1 MNKLG
6 VGLMG
11 SDVHVSGYIRA
22 FAACPDVELIGVADE
37 NAETAHEL
45 CLQGQMQYSTTRYQ
59 QLLDDKDIQI
69 VLVCSPDL
77 FHAAHSIAALRAGK
91 HVLCEKPMAVNIESC
106 VKLVETVDE
115 TGLTF
120 MASQFMRFEPAY
132 KRIKQIYDAA
142 EIGGA
147 FFVEGSYIHDM
158 RSLYD
163 PVTWRSHPRTA
174 QNILIGGGC
183 HPFDLLR
190 WTVGAEVTE
199 VHAYSNGYAAQEFPL
214 ADCYILTFQFE
225 NGCIGK
231 VLVTSG
237 CRGRG
242 MGEGFLSIYGTAG
255 TIWKNRIHHSDGR
268 TEEIIVEDGNAIQ
281 ETVSHFVDC
290 VTHGV
295 QPLVDVREGAK
306 TVSGL
311 VAGVESA
318 ETGKPVRVINKFDE

>member
-1 MNKLG
+1 MDKLG
-6 VGLMG
+6 VGLIG
-11 SDVHVSGYIRA
+11 SDVHVSGYIQA
-22 FAACPDVELIGVADE
+22 FAACRDVELIGVADE
-37 NAETAHEL
+37 NEETARDL
-45 CLQGQMQYSTTRYQ
+45 CLQGEMRYSTTRYQ
-59 QLLDDKDIQI
+59 QLLDDEDIQI

-77 FHAAHSIAALRAGK
+77 FHAEHSIAALRAGK
-91 HVLCEKPMAVNIESC
+91 HVLCEKPMAVDIESC
-106 VKLVETVDE
+106 RKLVQTVGE

-120 MASQFMRFEPAY
+120 MASQFMRFEPIY
-132 KRIKQIYDAA
+132 KQIKQIYDAA

-158 RSLYD
+158 RSLYN
-163 PVTWRSHPRTA
+163 PVTWRSHPQTA

-190 WTVGAEVTE
+190 WTVGADVTE
-199 VHAYSNGYAAQEFPL
+199 VHAYSNGYATQEFPL
-214 ADCYILTFQFE
+214 EDCYIFTFQFE

-242 MGEGFLSIYGTAG
+242 MGEGFLSIYGTEG
-255 TIWKNRIHHSDGR
+255 TIWKNCIHHSDGR
-268 TEEIIVEDGNAIQ
+268 IEEIIAGDGNAIQ

-290 VTHGV
+290 VTNGT

-318 ETGKPVRVINKFDE
+318 ETGKPVRVINRFDE